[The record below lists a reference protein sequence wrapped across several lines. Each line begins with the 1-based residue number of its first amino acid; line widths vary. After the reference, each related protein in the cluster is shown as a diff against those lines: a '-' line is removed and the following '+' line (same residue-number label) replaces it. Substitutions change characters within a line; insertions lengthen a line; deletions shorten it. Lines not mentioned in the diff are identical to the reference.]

1 MSAWRAIMAIVAKDV
16 AAELRSKEALS
27 TLLIF
32 ALMIVVVFNFA
43 FELRVENVRQIA
55 PGVLWV
61 AFTFAGILALNRSF
75 VVEREEGCIEGLRLT
90 PVDRGAIYLGKFLGN
105 TLFLLVTEA
114 CILPIFAVLF
124 DVSVLNPVLWLIM
137 VLGTVGFVAVG
148 TLFAAMAV
156 NTRAREAMLPLLLFP
171 IAQPRRQGRFW
182 TASPSLRHTP
192 GCGCCWPLT
201 SSSSSSP
208 GSASNTCWRSE
219 ECCETR
225 FCLS

>member
-1 MSAWRAIMAIVAKDV
+1 MSAWRAIMAIVGKDV

-171 IAQPRRQGRFW
+171 IAVPVLIAATKATGQVLDGQPLAEAYSW
-182 TASPSLRHTP
+182 LRLLLAFDIIFIVIAWL
-192 GCGCCWPLT
+192 GFEYVL
-201 SSSSSSP
+201 
-208 GSASNTCWRSE
+208 E
-219 ECCETR
+219 E
-225 FCLS
+225 

>member
-1 MSAWRAIMAIVAKDV
+1 MSAWRAIMAIVGKDV

-171 IAQPRRQGRFW
+171 IAVPVLIAATKATGQVLDGQ
-182 TASPSLRHTP
+182 
-192 GCGCCWPLT
+192 PLT
-201 SSSSSSP
+201 EAYSWLRLLLAFDIIFIVIAWL
-208 GSASNTCWRSE
+208 GFEYVLE
-219 ECCETR
+219 E
-225 FCLS
+225 

>member
-1 MSAWRAIMAIVAKDV
+1 MSAWRAVMAIVAKDV
-16 AAELRSKEALS
+16 AAELRSKETLS

-32 ALMIVVVFNFA
+32 ALMVVVVFNFA

-61 AFTFAGILALNRSF
+61 AFTFAGVLALNRSF

-90 PVDRGAIYLGKFLGN
+90 PVDRGAIYLGKFLAN
-105 TLFLLVTEA
+105 TLFMLMGEA

-124 DVSVLNPVLWLIM
+124 DVSILNPVLWLIV

-171 IAQPRRQGRFW
+171 IVVPVLIAATKSTGQVLDGQPLSEVYSW
-182 TASPSLRHTP
+182 LRLLLAFDIIFTIIAWL
-192 GCGCCWPLT
+192 GFEYVL
-201 SSSSSSP
+201 
-208 GSASNTCWRSE
+208 E
-219 ECCETR
+219 E
-225 FCLS
+225 

>member
-1 MSAWRAIMAIVAKDV
+1 MSAWRAVMAIVAKDV
-16 AAELRSKEALS
+16 AAELRSKETLS

-61 AFTFAGILALNRSF
+61 AFTFSGILALNRSF

-90 PVDRGAIYLGKFLGN
+90 PVDRGVIYLGKFLGN
-105 TLFLLVTEA
+105 TLFMLVAEA

-124 DVSVLNPVLWLIM
+124 DVSILNPVLWLIV
-137 VLGTVGFVAVG
+137 VLGTLGFVAVG

-171 IAQPRRQGRFW
+171 IAVPVLIAATKSTGQVLDGQPLSEVYSW
-182 TASPSLRHTP
+182 LRLLLAFDIIFTVIAWL
-192 GCGCCWPLT
+192 GFEYVL
-201 SSSSSSP
+201 
-208 GSASNTCWRSE
+208 E
-219 ECCETR
+219 E
-225 FCLS
+225 